1 MEESRC
7 ASSERKRV
15 SLKGNNDLLRPL
27 TGDGAR
33 GRSWGGGGER
43 GWLPLAGWG
52 EADEEPG
59 SFRPVMRRVY
69 SDQIANIR

>member
-27 TGDGAR
+27 GMER
-33 GRSWGGGGER
+33 EGGGR
-43 GWLPLAGWG
+43 RKRLALAGWG